1 MKELPKKFKAVI
13 IGAGPGG
20 YASAIR
26 IAMLGGTVCLI
37 EKDKLGGVCVNKG
50 CIPTKFLVS
59 VAKLL
64 LTLKKSDRF
73 GISADHVSFDINKIK
88 SNMERVVTKAS
99 KGIGSLLKSYGVH
112 VVNGFASID
121 GPNKVTV
128 YEDITKRNK
137 LTSISADNIVIAVGA
152 EPTIPSSI
160 KSHKRMMTSND
171 VFNISNLPK
180 NLLIIGGGY
189 IGLEF
194 AFIFNSLGTKVRVI
208 EKLPRILNTED
219 EDVSKEIKRIMEKQ
233 GIEVME
239 HTELENVDKETEFD
253 SVFMA
258 VGRKPRIDK
267 EELKSLGIKFTDKG
281 IETDSGM
288 RTNIKNIY
296 AIGDVNGKSM
306 LAHTASREGVV
317 AAENI
322 MGKSTKI
329 NYINIPSA
337 IFTIPEIASVG
348 KKEGKIGK
356 FPFIANGKAS
366 TMNET
371 EGFVKVYFDKG
382 KLVGASI
389 IGTQASDLI
398 ATVQGF
404 LGKSQEE
411 IKDIIIT
418 HPTLPEAILEAI
430 LDVESESIN
439 LPKKN

>member
-1 MKELPKKFKAVI
+1 MKELPKKFEAVI

-219 EDVSKEIKRIMEKQ
+219 EDVSKEIKRIMEKK